1 MASVK
6 IGSVNA
12 LREYGRYLGIKGLW
26 GKNKATLSE
35 HIFDKVH
42 EAVNERML
50 RKPNLDPERAYMEA
64 SLAMRSKK
72 ITVNKTWATL
82 REQAN
87 NSQIAVNRK
96 HTKDQVERLLTE
108 RKRDGLE
115 DQYHKM
121 RVKNSTIKSIREYPE
136 IIARMEQI
144 EDGDRVKKFEITGNL
159 NSVSTKLIMDKI
171 TPSVEMRTK
180 VVYSF
185 ACEIHRGAG
194 DIVDYHKTLSGEG
207 MFTSMKEIRDYIEN
221 CEQKRLDLE
230 NGEVWSKAYLPAT
243 RTIESRGAYQ
253 GRVVFKHVR
262 IKLISSNEPLM
273 GCGPL
278 PEWLGSK
285 RCIYKID
292 TFDDN
297 LCVWRCL
304 AIHNRITVGRKRP
317 EEDTNR
323 DALKL
328 ARDYYKQPALRTENV
343 RATKLVD
350 FEGIARNYNIN
361 IRLYEPKNNSK
372 TVWRLVYGK
381 NQHKEGLPDVNI
393 GLYQGHCFY
402 IKNLNLLAKCWEC
415 TACKQR
421 FNKNCNYR
429 RHEKTCSGG
438 KTKVVCAGKKFQRI
452 MNSTEKVFYGGSQN
466 YSYSACQ
473 WIEKQSEKIGHHI
486 HHALCCHGGERQ
498 VTVLIEND
506 KGELEPYL
514 YSVDGYEPETNTVY
528 QYHGCYWHGCT
539 CQKDR
544 TKKQFARYVDTIC
557 LDKHIERNNYN
568 LVVVWE
574 CENPEKS
581 NKWFEKKFIPYPD
594 YIVFDF
600 EARFEVTNEE
610 RTSDLT
616 YKSRHIQ
623 LSVGISDS
631 FTNKAVYC
639 VDADPKKLVQKF
651 MGVLQD
657 KWLTITENVK
667 AKLPFPV
674 DFDMLPIKVRDEWN
688 SWYNQVPVF
697 GFNSGSY
704 DIPLIKEY
712 FVKILSDNTKEHV
725 FVAKKENNYM
735 FLTTEKFKFLDI
747 KNYLAPGL
755 SYDGWCK
762 AYGCNLQK
770 LVFPYEWLD
779 SFERLEHVGPVSYD
793 AFYSTLKGENM
804 LTRDEY
810 QNFCVEFDRRG
821 CVTMG
826 DWLREYNIADVEPF
840 IEALDK
846 TRKQYYPDEID
857 ILKDAVSIPA
867 ISMTYVL
874 NKALKMRAKNDPEL
888 YAPGGGCTH
897 KCDNE
902 CIKSRCNKCLKIQ
915 TRCKECKPNAAYEL
929 LKTGM
934 VGGPSIVF
942 CRYAEQGVTY
952 IRSHVYGKESK
963 KCKGIIGYDANALY
977 LYCSGQKMPCG
988 KEKLVVNERPTSIN
1002 RIQKFVKDVLNDKVF
1017 GYVQVDINV
1026 PEKLWGKFSEMSPFF
1041 VVQEIPESCIPEHMK
1056 KYQLDTGRTT
1066 VKGTKKLLGVMKA
1079 AKILLYT
1086 PFLKWCLGR
1095 GCEIT
1100 AEYQLVEYE
1109 PGTPF
1114 AWFPEEV
1121 ADARRGGDIEALK
1134 ESLVKALNDKTE
1146 ISGVLKKLKSY
1157 PDLADFV
1164 KDNDL
1169 DQLLSHLHKHYT
1181 GKKGLGDTSK
1191 LKGNSFYG
1199 KLIEDLERH
1208 TNTRFT
1214 SKESD
1219 VDTALRSAFFED
1231 LEEIDGAYEIRE
1243 RKRQIQIKRPYQCGI
1258 AVYQLAKL
1266 RMLEFYYDFLDKY
1279 VDRCDF
1285 ELMYMDTDS
1294 FYIALSAETLDDVIK
1309 PELRAEYEAEK
1320 SKWLATDKYSERT
1333 PGLFKIEFI
1342 GFRMIA
1348 LTAKCYFVEGKEG
1361 TKYSC
1366 KGVSKKQNEMTWNRY
1381 MEALNGSIDK
1391 AKNIGFRVHDQGI
1404 VTYEQNKLGLS
1415 AYYDKRYVLEDGIH
1429 TEPLKLAPAI
1439 AT

>member
-1 MASVK
+1 
-6 IGSVNA
+6 
-12 LREYGRYLGIKGLW
+12 
-26 GKNKATLSE
+26 
-35 HIFDKVH
+35 
-42 EAVNERML
+42 
-50 RKPNLDPERAYMEA
+50 
-64 SLAMRSKK
+64 
-72 ITVNKTWATL
+72 
-82 REQAN
+82 
-87 NSQIAVNRK
+87 
-96 HTKDQVERLLTE
+96 
-108 RKRDGLE
+108 
-115 DQYHKM
+115 
-121 RVKNSTIKSIREYPE
+121 
-136 IIARMEQI
+136 
-144 EDGDRVKKFEITGNL
+144 
-159 NSVSTKLIMDKI
+159 
-171 TPSVEMRTK
+171 
-180 VVYSF
+180 
-185 ACEIHRGAG
+185 
-194 DIVDYHKTLSGEG
+194 
-207 MFTSMKEIRDYIEN
+207 
-221 CEQKRLDLE
+221 
-230 NGEVWSKAYLPAT
+230 
-243 RTIESRGAYQ
+243 
-253 GRVVFKHVR
+253 
-262 IKLISSNEPLM
+262 
-273 GCGPL
+273 
-278 PEWLGSK
+278 
-285 RCIYKID
+285 
-292 TFDDN
+292 
-297 LCVWRCL
+297 
-304 AIHNRITVGRKRP
+304 
-317 EEDTNR
+317 
-323 DALKL
+323 
-328 ARDYYKQPALRTENV
+328 
-343 RATKLVD
+343 
-350 FEGIARNYNIN
+350 
-361 IRLYEPKNNSK
+361 
-372 TVWRLVYGK
+372 
-381 NQHKEGLPDVNI
+381 
-393 GLYQGHCFY
+393 
-402 IKNLNLLAKCWEC
+402 
-415 TACKQR
+415 
-421 FNKNCNYR
+421 
-429 RHEKTCSGG
+429 
-438 KTKVVCAGKKFQRI
+438 

-506 KGELEPYL
+506 KGELKPHP

-594 YIVFDF
+594 YIFF
-600 EARFEVTNEE
+600 NLKLGSRLNEE

-712 FVKILSDNTKEHV
+712 FVKILSDKEHV

-747 KNYLAPGL
+747 KNYLAPSL

-793 AFYSTLKGENM
+793 AFYSTLKGGNI
-804 LTRDEY
+804 TRDEY
-810 QNFCVEFDRRG
+810 QNFCVEFERRG

-826 DWLREYNIADVEPF
+826 DWLREYNIANVEPF

-915 TRCKECKPNAAYEL
+915 TRCEECKPNAAYEL

-952 IRSHVYGKESK
+952 IRSQSK
-963 KCKGIIGYDANALY
+963 KCKAIIGYDANALY

-1026 PEKLWGKFSEMSPFF
+1026 PEKLWDKFSEMSPFF

-1100 AEYQLVEYE
+1100 AAYQLVEYE

-1134 ESLVKALNDKTE
+1134 ESLVKALNDKVE
-1146 ISGVLKKLKSY
+1146 LSLVLRKIKSY
-1157 PDLADFV
+1157 PNLTDFV

-1231 LEEIDGAYEIRE
+1231 LEEIDDAYEIRE

-1294 FYIALSAETLDDVIK
+1294 FYIAISGESLDDVIK

-1320 SKWLATDKYSERT
+1320 SKWFATDKYSERT

-1415 AYYDKRYVLEDGIH
+1415 AYYDKRYVEDGIH
-1429 TEPLKLAPAI
+1429 TKPLKL
-1439 AT
+1439 

>member
-1 MASVK
+1 M
-6 IGSVNA
+6 
-12 LREYGRYLGIKGLW
+12 
-26 GKNKATLSE
+26 
-35 HIFDKVH
+35 
-42 EAVNERML
+42 
-50 RKPNLDPERAYMEA
+50 
-64 SLAMRSKK
+64 
-72 ITVNKTWATL
+72 
-82 REQAN
+82 
-87 NSQIAVNRK
+87 
-96 HTKDQVERLLTE
+96 
-108 RKRDGLE
+108 
-115 DQYHKM
+115 
-121 RVKNSTIKSIREYPE
+121 
-136 IIARMEQI
+136 
-144 EDGDRVKKFEITGNL
+144 
-159 NSVSTKLIMDKI
+159 
-171 TPSVEMRTK
+171 
-180 VVYSF
+180 
-185 ACEIHRGAG
+185 
-194 DIVDYHKTLSGEG
+194 
-207 MFTSMKEIRDYIEN
+207 
-221 CEQKRLDLE
+221 
-230 NGEVWSKAYLPAT
+230 WSKAYLPAT

-285 RCIYKID
+285 LCIYKID

-304 AIHNRITVGRKRP
+304 AIHNRISVGRKRP
-317 EEDTNR
+317 EKDTNR

-328 ARDYYKQPALRTENV
+328 ARDYYKQPALCTENV

-350 FEGIARNYNIN
+350 FEGIARNYNFN

-486 HHALCCHGGERQ
+486 HHALCGHGGERQ

-506 KGELEPYL
+506 KGELKPHP

-574 CENPEKS
+574 CENPDKS

-600 EARFEVTNEE
+600 EARFEVINEE

-915 TRCKECKPNAAYEL
+915 TRCEECKPNAAYEL

-963 KCKGIIGYDANALY
+963 KCKAIIGYDANSLY

-1002 RIQKFVKDVLNDKVF
+1002 RIQKFVNDVLNDKVF

-1026 PEKLWGKFSEMSPFF
+1026 PEKLWDKFSEMSPFF

-1121 ADARRGGDIEALK
+1121 ADARRGGDARRQ
-1134 ESLVKALNDKTE
+1134 ADKDP
-1146 ISGVLKKLKSY
+1146 SKKL
-1157 PDLADFV
+1157 
-1164 KDNDL
+1164 
-1169 DQLLSHLHKHYT
+1169 
-1181 GKKGLGDTSK
+1181 LGDTSK

-1294 FYIALSAETLDDVIK
+1294 FYLAISGESLDDVIK